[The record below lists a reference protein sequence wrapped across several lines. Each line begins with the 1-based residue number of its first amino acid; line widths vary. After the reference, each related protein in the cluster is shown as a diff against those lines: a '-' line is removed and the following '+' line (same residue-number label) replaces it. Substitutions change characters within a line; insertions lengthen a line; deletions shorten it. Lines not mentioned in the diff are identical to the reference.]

1 VLLELFEKPC
11 EPFPFIKPVSL
22 ANSFNNL
29 RDSLCLVD
37 TLEYCTLVGET
48 GVSGKGVFYC
58 LLLQSGAIC
67 YQSVHPV
74 YTKHLALR

>member
-1 VLLELFEKPC
+1 MLLEFFEKPC

-29 RDSLCLVD
+29 GDSLCLVD
-37 TLEYCTLVGET
+37 TLEYCTLMGET
-48 GVSGKGVFYC
+48 GVSGNSVFYC

-67 YQSVHPV
+67 YQSVHLV
-74 YTKHLALR
+74 YTKHLAF